1 VVFAG
6 HSQYHLHMQKNDQ
19 SEYLWLFAEVVAINK
34 RYGLTSY
41 NEVSVL
47 NAVHSAVL
55 ENNRLRV
62 LDILLMEDIAS
73 QPTLHAILKKL
84 IAKNLLLTK
93 VDSEDGRVKIVL
105 PTKLALKRL
114 KECEALL
121 QKIQKKR

>member
-1 VVFAG
+1 
-6 HSQYHLHMQKNDQ
+6 MQKNDQ

-55 ENNRLRV
+55 GNHRLRV

-84 IAKNLLLTK
+84 IKKNLLVTK
-93 VDSEDGRVKIVL
+93 VDSEDGRVKIVT

-114 KECEALL
+114 KECETLL
-121 QKIQKKR
+121 QKSQKRR